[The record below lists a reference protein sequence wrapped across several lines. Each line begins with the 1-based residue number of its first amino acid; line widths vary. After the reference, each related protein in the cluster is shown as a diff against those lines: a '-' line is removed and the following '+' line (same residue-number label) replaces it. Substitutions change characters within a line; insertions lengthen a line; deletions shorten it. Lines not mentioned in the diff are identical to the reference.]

1 MKILPVSVY
10 QQKNN
15 YKKHQSFGVNYTS
28 PELSYQLKD
37 FFINI
42 QGYGTNYTWAS
53 RVKQYTN
60 QAVTMIRNNA
70 QFEDVLHHIAQSAR
84 QANSILGEGDKEK
97 IRYTGIL
104 RCKRDGW
111 EELKDVENTELYT
124 PYGFA
129 GSKKYYSYTMR
140 LNKIA
145 KKPLQKPF
153 DKISLSTTTSS
164 STGIKNYISHGE
176 SDYINSA
183 LFYTEKIY
191 NDIQKNYIK
200 KEVKEHDLNK
210 VNNKMARMRWILA
223 HSTPWARGS
232 DLISNM
238 LMRAMY
244 KAMGIKLYP
253 TAPNI
258 SLDLEAYCTPME
270 QYMKNF
276 PSYFEHPPI
285 IPK

>member
-15 YKKHQSFGVNYTS
+15 YKKHQSFGVNLTS

-42 QGYGTNYTWAS
+42 DGYGTNLQWANS
-53 RVKQYTN
+53 VKKYTN
-60 QAVTMIRNNA
+60 QAVVLIRKGVP
-70 QFEDVLHHIAQSAR
+70 FEDILHHL
-84 QANSILGEGDKEK
+84 ANSAKAANSLLGASDREK
-97 IRYTGIL
+97 VKYTGLL

-111 EELKDVENTELYT
+111 ETLENSACAEIYT

-129 GSKKYYSYTMR
+129 GSGKYYSYTVR
-140 LNKIA
+140 LNKAA
-145 KKPLQKPF
+145 KEPLQKPF
-153 DKISLSTTTSS
+153 NKISLSTAKISKD
-164 STGIKNYISHGE
+164 GIKNYISHGE
-176 SDYINSA
+176 SDYINGA
-183 LFYTEKIY
+183 LFYTERIY

-200 KEVKEHDLNK
+200 KEVKERDLK
-210 VNNKMARMRWILA
+210 QVNNKMARMRWILA
-223 HSTPWARGS
+223 HSTPWVRGS

-270 QYMKNF
+270 QYMKKF
-276 PSYFEHPPI
+276 PSYFEHEPI